1 MTSFYSGWYSNLLV
15 SLLAFISTT
24 LTGFVSLGHSDT
36 ICEINQITLGSYTI
50 QQNLF
55 KHSIKSSV
63 QKKTK
68 TDLQDCRVGV
78 LIDMDEHNDHL

>member
-1 MTSFYSGWYSNLLV
+1 M

-24 LTGFVSLGHSDT
+24 FTGFVSLGHSDT

-50 QQNLF
+50 QYNKIYLNTV
-55 KHSIKSSV
+55 KSSV

-68 TDLQDCRVGV
+68 TDLQECRVGV
-78 LIDMDEHNDHL
+78 LIDMDKHNDHL